1 MPPMFKTEVI
11 CLCFCYYGDMTA
23 AAEIKNQNQ
32 PIVNVHSFAMR
43 FGHKEVIKDLS
54 FTVEKGEV
62 FGFLGANGAGK
73 TTTIRALLSLY
84 EPASGTLLVDGK
96 RYSPDMSGLIGYLPE
111 ERGLYRNEPVINTM
125 VYFAVLHGLSE
136 SEARKR
142 ALVYLKR
149 VGLEDK
155 ANERLVKLSGG
166 QQQKIQLGVTILHEP
181 SLMILDEPTE
191 ALDPV
196 NRSLLMDI
204 IGEQQANGATVVL
217 VTHRMDEVEQL
228 CDRILLLK
236 DGSAAQYGT
245 LDQVKANFGSRVI
258 ALNYGGKLPVNDKL
272 YKVTKR
278 LPRYAELSWDENKTT
293 DEVLQFL
300 ANHKDLHLTTF
311 EVRRPSLNDIFIQ
324 LYKDQESSNE

>member
-1 MPPMFKTEVI
+1 MPSPDNKAVNTS
-11 CLCFCYYGDMTA
+11 
-23 AAEIKNQNQ
+23 
-32 PIVNVHSFAMR
+32 IVDVASFAMS
-43 FGHKEVIKDLS
+43 FGRKEVIKDLS
-54 FTVEKGEV
+54 FNVNKGEV

-73 TTTIRALLSLY
+73 TTTIRTLLGLY
-84 EPASGTLLVDGK
+84 KPSSGTLLINNQ
-96 RYSPDMSGLIGYLPE
+96 RYNPSMSATIGYLPE

-136 SEARKR
+136 REARKR
-142 ALVYLKR
+142 ALEYLKR
-149 VGLEDK
+149 VGLSDK

-196 NRSLLMDI
+196 NRALLMEI
-204 IGEQQANGATVVL
+204 INERQTKGATIML

-236 DGSAAQYGT
+236 DGSAALYGQI
-245 LDQVKANFGSRVI
+245 DEVKEQFGSQII
-258 ALNYGGKLPVNDKL
+258 ALNFTGKFLANDKL

-278 LPRYAELSWDENKTT
+278 LPHYAELAWLKNITT
-293 DEVLQFL
+293 DDVLHFL
-300 ANHKDLHLTTF
+300 ADQQDLHLTTF
-311 EVRRPSLNDIFIQ
+311 EVRRPSLNDIFLE
-324 LYKDQESSNE
+324 LYKDQGGSNV